1 MEEGRAGDNLRRHA
15 PKQARHRQQA
25 STESIASSLTSA
37 GTGNAGAEPAA
48 EVSITLS
55 MSSLMIVRPCICNA
69 DIQVRSTVFGLPV

>member
-1 MEEGRAGDNLRRHA
+1 MPAGSVELALLSSDEEVRGMEEGRAGDNLRRHA

-48 EVSITLS
+48 EVSMPL
-55 MSSLMIVRPCICNA
+55 A
-69 DIQVRSTVFGLPV
+69 